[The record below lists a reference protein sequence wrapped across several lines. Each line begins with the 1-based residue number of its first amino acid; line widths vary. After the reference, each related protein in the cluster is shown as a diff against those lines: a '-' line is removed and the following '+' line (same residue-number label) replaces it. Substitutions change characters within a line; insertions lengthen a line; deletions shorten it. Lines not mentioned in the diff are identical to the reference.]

1 MAGSI
6 EDCTVDATGTIV
18 SGCPAGVV
26 KARITRGSDLERP
39 TRVWLIRL
47 DRALSQLRLPN

>member
-1 MAGSI
+1 
-6 EDCTVDATGTIV
+6 VDASGAIV
-18 SGCPAGVV
+18 SGCPTGVV

-47 DRALSQLRLPN
+47 DRTLTQLQLPS